1 MSSLS
6 RRVLSLKLPASV
18 LVKMSDRLL
27 ETCKQCGTIYQYTL
41 DLARDQLLVEVEEFS
56 ALRLLKK
63 FKNTSRK
70 LGGYA
75 IRVVFTTRQE
85 MIRAQAESIETA
97 PHWMQ
102 AESIETAPQ
111 WMSADKSTKTRE
123 FNPSLLRAEDGLST
137 AVLYA
142 HVDKETAE
150 VKHDVL
156 RQAFAK
162 YGRVIGLASFRY
174 KGTLHCLVQYP
185 DGTNASE
192 SLRKL
197 DGICIY
203 DDCCILRVHYS
214 NVPNLVFKDDGRG
227 FEKLVLHNSQ
237 VHLSEKTVDNL
248 LVWNPNKGRC

>member
-1 MSSLS
+1 MSALP

-27 ETCKQCGTIYQYTL
+27 EICRQCGTIYQYTL
-41 DLARDQLLVEVEEFS
+41 DLAKDQLLVEVEEFS
-56 ALRLLKK
+56 ALRLLNK
-63 FKNTSRK
+63 FKNTPRK

-75 IRVVFTTRQE
+75 IRVVSTTRQE
-85 MIRAQAESIETA
+85 MIRAQAESHEIV
-97 PHWMQ
+97 
-102 AESIETAPQ
+102 PQ
-111 WMSADKSTKTRE
+111 RMPADKLTKMRE
-123 FNPSLLRAEDGLST
+123 FNPSLLRAEDGLSS

-185 DGTNASE
+185 DSINAGE

-197 DGICIY
+197 NGMYIY

-214 NVPNLVFKDDGRG
+214 NIPNLVFKDDVRG
-227 FEKLVLHNSQ
+227 FKMLVHHNSHIQ
-237 VHLSEKTVDNL
+237 LSGKTVDNL
-248 LVWNPNKGRC
+248 QVWNPNKSTC

>member
-27 ETCKQCGTIYQYTL
+27 EICKQCGTIYQYTL

-56 ALRLLKK
+56 ALRLLNK

-75 IRVVFTTRQE
+75 VRVVSTTRQE
-85 MIRAQAESIETA
+85 MMRAQAES
-97 PHWMQ
+97 H
-102 AESIETAPQ
+102 ETAPQ
-111 WMSADKSTKTRE
+111 RMPAEKPPKMNE
-123 FNPSLLRAEDGLST
+123 FNPSLLCADDGVTS

-162 YGRVIGLASFRY
+162 YGRVVCLASFRY
-174 KGTLHCLVQYP
+174 KGTLYCLVQYP
-185 DGTNASE
+185 DGANATE
-192 SLRKL
+192 GLRKL
-197 DGICIY
+197 NGMYIY
-203 DDCCILRVHYS
+203 DDCCILRVCYS
-214 NVPNLVFKDDGRG
+214 NAPDLVFRDDARG
-227 FEKLVLHNSQ
+227 FKKLLHHQ
-237 VHLSEKTVDNL
+237 VQLSGKTVENL
-248 LVWNPNKGRC
+248 QVWNPNKGRY